1 MPERVSHS
9 SAARS
14 KPSPEWRWRLVGWSG
29 CWIPLFLLA
38 CFVTGCATVPARRV
52 GEAPRRADPTRVAAL
67 VTELRSLSPGVD
79 LHEAQALADMA
90 LNHSLDLAERYGAVR
105 PAVLQNVL
113 VNLKFKDRGL
123 CYHWA
128 DDLQAKL
135 QTVGLRTLR
144 LYRVV
149 SKLNTKHEHNS
160 LVVAGRDQRMKQGL
174 VLDAWRHGGRLFWTP
189 VSEDR
194 KYDWQ
199 LRQDLPWIPDQS
211 EPGVP

>member
-1 MPERVSHS
+1 MFAVAMLSC
-9 SAARS
+9 
-14 KPSPEWRWRLVGWSG
+14 LLISG
-29 CWIPLFLLA
+29 CA
-38 CFVTGCATVPARRV
+38 SVPARGPGGV
-52 GEAPRRADPTRVAAL
+52 AVRADPTRVAAL
-67 VTELRSLSPGVD
+67 VAELRTLAPSVD
-79 LHEAQALADMA
+79 LHEAHSLADTA
-90 LNHSLDLAERYGAVR
+90 INHSLDLAEQYGAVR

-128 DDLQAKL
+128 DDLYAKL

-160 LVVAGRDQRMKQGL
+160 VVAVAQGQRMREGI
-174 VLDAWRHGGRLFWTP
+174 VLDAWRHGGQLFWKRVT
-189 VSEDR
+189 EDR

-199 LRQDLPWIPDQS
+199 LRQDLPWIPEQV
-211 EPGVP
+211 EP

>member
-1 MPERVSHS
+1 MCD
-9 SAARS
+9 AAVQCGRIGRAIGFAG
-14 KPSPEWRWRLVGWSG
+14 KRRWWLSPAAVFG
-29 CWIPLFLLA
+29 LFGIL
-38 CFVTGCATVPARRV
+38 FSGCATVPARRPGQV
-52 GEAPRRADPTRVAAL
+52 PARAEPARVAAL
-67 VTELRSLSPGVD
+67 VADLRSLSPAVD
-79 LHEAQALADMA
+79 PHEAQSLADTA
-90 LNHSLDLAERYGAVR
+90 LNHSLDLAEQYGAVR

-149 SKLNTKHEHNS
+149 SKLNTKHEHNC
-160 LVVAGRDQRMKQGL
+160 LVVVARGQRMREGF
-174 VLDAWRHGGRLFWTP
+174 VLDAWRHGGRLYWKRVT
-189 VSEDR
+189 EDR

-199 LRQDLPWIPDQS
+199 LRQDLPWVPEQV
-211 EPGVP
+211 EP